1 MKKTRMLYKLLNYPG
16 TLFKRLN
23 NSLKVKM
30 LKKCGKGVRL
40 GKNVEATWENC
51 SIGDDVYIGDNAVFM
66 CAIAPLEIGDHVIF
80 GPNCT
85 VITGDHRID
94 IVGKY
99 MSEVKGED
107 KSPENALPVKF
118 EGDNWIGAN
127 ATILKGVTIGF
138 GAVIAAGAVVVQN
151 VSPYSIVGGVPAK
164 LISMRFKDAEMNEHE
179 KQLKLSN
186 HDKG

>member
-40 GKNVEATWENC
+40 GKNVEATWKNC

-99 MSEVKGED
+99 
-107 KSPENALPVKF
+107 
-118 EGDNWIGAN
+118 
-127 ATILKGVTIGF
+127 
-138 GAVIAAGAVVVQN
+138 N
-151 VSPYSIVGGVPAK
+151 VGSQGRRQKA
-164 LISMRFKDAEMNEHE
+164 
-179 KQLKLSN
+179 
-186 HDKG
+186 

>member
-1 MKKTRMLYKLLNYPG
+1 
-16 TLFKRLN
+16 
-23 NSLKVKM
+23 
-30 LKKCGKGVRL
+30 
-40 GKNVEATWENC
+40 
-51 SIGDDVYIGDNAVFM
+51 
-66 CAIAPLEIGDHVIF
+66 
-80 GPNCT
+80 
-85 VITGDHRID
+85 
-94 IVGKY
+94 

-107 KSPENALPVKF
+107 KKPENDLPVKF

-127 ATILKGVTIGF
+127 VTILKGVTIGF

-151 VSPYSIVGGVPAK
+151 VFPYSIVGGVPAK

>member
-1 MKKTRMLYKLLNYPG
+1 MKIAQILYKLLNYPN
-16 TLFKRLN
+16 TLYKRMN
-23 NSLKVKM
+23 NTLKTKM
-30 LKKCGKGVRL
+30 LNKCGKCVRL
-40 GKNVEATWENC
+40 GKNVEVTWGNC

-66 CAIAPLEIGDHVIF
+66 CAVAPLEIGNHVIF

-94 IVGKY
+94 IVGRY

-107 KSPENALPVKF
+107 KNPENDLPVVF

-164 LISMRFKDAEMNEHE
+164 LISMRFTDAEINEHE
-179 KQLKLSN
+179 KQLKLYN
-186 HDKG
+186 YHEE